1 MVSLAT
7 VNPRRITVGYQTRR
21 FLKYTM
27 DGVLLPTFLF

>member
-7 VNPRRITVGYQTRR
+7 VNPGPITASYQTRQ